1 MATLELTRVLAPRG
15 PAGALVLTDEEVA
28 VLGGGKRAAVLVRV
42 GDREARLRLGV
53 MGGEN
58 LIGMSKATR
67 TDLGLEVGQQVT
79 ATITVDEAPREVDVP
94 DDLAVAL
101 AGDAAAKDAFEA
113 LPFSARKEFAV
124 WWAGRNVPTLVR
136 VGWRTRCAC
145 CTRGSASARRSS
157 RRRASA
163 RGADLPTLSARRD
176 RSGSVFGG
184 KSDAHHRD
192 QVSNL

>member
-58 LIGMSKATR
+58 LIGMSKASR

-79 ATITVDEAPREVDVP
+79 ATITVDEAPR
-94 DDLAVAL
+94 
-101 AGDAAAKDAFEA
+101 
-113 LPFSARKEFAV
+113 
-124 WWAGRNVPTLVR
+124 
-136 VGWRTRCAC
+136 
-145 CTRGSASARRSS
+145 
-157 RRRASA
+157 
-163 RGADLPTLSARRD
+163 
-176 RSGSVFGG
+176 
-184 KSDAHHRD
+184 
-192 QVSNL
+192 

>member
-28 VLGGGKRAAVLVRV
+28 MLGGGKRAAVLVRV

-94 DDLAVAL
+94 EDLAVAL

-124 WWAGRNVPTLVR
+124 W
-136 VGWRTRCAC
+136 VGGAKRADTR
-145 CTRGSASARRSS
+145 ARRLE
-157 RRRASA
+157 
-163 RGADLPTLSARRD
+163 DTLRLLHE
-176 RSGSVFGG
+176 G
-184 KSDAHHRD
+184 KRLS
-192 QVSNL
+192 

>member
-124 WWAGRNVPTLVR
+124 WVGGAKRADTRARRLEDTLRMLHEGKRLSLGVPRAHERALEVPTCRLFRPVVIGR
-136 VGWRTRCAC
+136 GRFSAESRMPTTATR
-145 CTRGSASARRSS
+145 
-157 RRRASA
+157 
-163 RGADLPTLSARRD
+163 
-176 RSGSVFGG
+176 
-184 KSDAHHRD
+184 
-192 QVSNL
+192 